1 MRVPLQNTPE
11 EAGAGG
17 EDDLVRHHLVL
28 LTRKRHVQQLLL
40 LSQVIEGV
48 AHVGFKVVPSET
60 VLITGHFF
68 SFLQYEVSVVI

>member
-1 MRVPLQNTPE
+1 MGVPLQNVPE

-40 LSQVIEGV
+40 LSQLIEGV
-48 AHVGFKVVPSET
+48 ADVGLKVVP
-60 VLITGHFF
+60 
-68 SFLQYEVSVVI
+68 

>member
-1 MRVPLQNTPE
+1 MRVPLQNAPE
-11 EAGAGG
+11 EAGACG

-68 SFLQYEVSVVI
+68 SFLQYEVSVLI